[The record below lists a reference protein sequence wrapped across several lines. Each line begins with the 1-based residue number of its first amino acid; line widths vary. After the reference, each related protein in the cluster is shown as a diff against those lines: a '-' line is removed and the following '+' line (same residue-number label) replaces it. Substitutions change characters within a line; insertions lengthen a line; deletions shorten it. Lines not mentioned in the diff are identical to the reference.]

1 MLNDVRILTNQQKEL
16 QTWEGK
22 QNNAPRIMKNQVGID
37 PLRNLPTRQAFLKS
51 SKNAELRLDFDD
63 ELVLVDGSMKI
74 LLNRILQAL
83 KLHELLLDQW
93 CYTEAFLPNLQLSSG
108 SLSNICMHVLSLPWR
123 ENKDLIS

>member
-22 QNNAPRIMKNQVGID
+22 QNNAPRMMKNQVSID

-74 LLNRILQAL
+74 SRQDYLGFQQIRAL
-83 KLHELLLDQW
+83 HVEKLEQ
-93 CYTEAFLPNLQLSSG
+93 SSMDFHKCDC
-108 SLSNICMHVLSLPWR
+108 L
-123 ENKDLIS
+123 